1 MSWQERLLSAAD
13 LQPFLSDK
21 QDLSFASQVA
31 ALIEHQKAH
40 WQSLKEGYEA
50 LKKIET
56 KSLELDGSSVVV
68 QHNVKRIRST
78 AAAVDKASIQARR
91 CFLCAEN
98 LPDEEKGIAYDDDYI
113 LLCNPFPVLD
123 KHLVIAHRQHVEQKI
138 ADRVEAL
145 LALARDLG
153 EEYFVLYNGAECG
166 ASAPDHFHLQA
177 CSRELLPIKD
187 AVDGSELPTEEDCN
201 ICADMA
207 RGNFELFTL
216 NDFGRSVVVF
226 RGANRLELAFWIYR
240 VIEELG
246 GATGK
251 DEPMINLICYQEKGV
266 WTAMLFPRA
275 RHRPACFFAEG
286 KEQIIISPG
295 AVDMAG
301 IIVAPR
307 HEDYERLDAQHV
319 EQIFREVSADAAF
332 VDELIERVCAETM
345 SVEV

>member
-1 MSWQERLLSAAD
+1 MSWQERLLSVAD

-31 ALIEHQKAH
+31 ALIEHQKTH
-40 WQSLKEGYEA
+40 WQSLKEGYDA
-50 LKKIET
+50 LTQIET
-56 KSLELDGSSVVV
+56 KPLELDGSSVIV
-68 QHNVKRIRST
+68 QHNAKRIRST
-78 AAAVDKASIQARR
+78 AAAVDKVSIQARR

-113 LLCNPFPVLD
+113 ILCNPFPVLD
-123 KHLVIAHRQHVEQKI
+123 KHLVIAHRQHIEQKI
-138 ADRVEAL
+138 AGRVEAM

-153 EEYFVLYNGAECG
+153 EDYFVLYNGAECG

-187 AVDGSELPTEEDCN
+187 ALDESEPPVEEDCN

-226 RGANRLELAFWIYR
+226 RGANRIELAFWIYR

-246 GATGK
+246 SATGK
-251 DEPMINLICYQEKGV
+251 DEPMINLICYQERGV
-266 WTAMLFPRA
+266 CTAMLFPRA
-275 RHRPACFFAEG
+275 RHRPASFYAEG
-286 KEQIIISPG
+286 AEQIIISPG
-295 AVDMAG
+295 AVDLAG
-301 IIVAPR
+301 VLVTPR
-307 HEDYERLDAQHV
+307 HEDFDKITA
-319 EQIFREVSADAAF
+319 EQV
-332 VDELIERVCAETM
+332 
-345 SVEV
+345 

>member
-1 MSWQERLLSAAD
+1 MNWQERLLSAED
-13 LQPFLSDK
+13 LQPFLQGEEAADFS
-21 QDLSFASQVA
+21 SQVA

-50 LKKIET
+50 LAQIET
-56 KSLELDGSSVVV
+56 KRLELDGSSVVV

-98 LPDEEKGIAYDDDYI
+98 LPEEEKGIAYDDDYI
-113 LLCNPFPVLD
+113 ILCNPFPVLD
-123 KHLVIAHRQHVEQKI
+123 KHLVIAHRQHVDQKI

-145 LALARDLG
+145 IALARDLG
-153 EEYFVLYNGAECG
+153 DEYFVLYNGAECG

-187 AVDGSELPTEEDCN
+187 ALDESEPPPEEDCN

-216 NDFGRSVVVF
+216 SDFGRNVVVF

-240 VIEELG
+240 VIEEFRN
-246 GATGK
+246 ATGK
-251 DEPMINLICYQEKGV
+251 EEPMINLLCYYHRGV
-266 WTAMLFPRA
+266 WTALLFPRA
-275 RHRPACFFAEG
+275 RHRPAYFFAEG
-286 KEQIIISPG
+286 AEQLIISPG
-295 AVDMAG
+295 AVDLAG
-301 IIVAPR
+301 LLVTPR
-307 HEDYERLDAQHV
+307 HEDFEKITAEQVEDIFKEVSLDA
-319 EQIFREVSADAAF
+319 EF
-332 VDELIERVCAETM
+332 VDEIVEKVCAESM
-345 SVEV
+345 NVGV